1 MQAIKLKRIQRIE
14 QDLRQ
19 LGPGASAA
27 EYARVREEAE
37 EVLPPALFAAL
48 FGADVDGPTIVRAL
62 TAAVEPEEVVEEMAK
77 SCTSA
82 SSSAAT
88 SQKPV
93 VEQEEA
99 PPPTEMVSEATTTA
113 EPMETELG
121 WLRTQIAAEQSPG
134 PAVAEVEEE
143 LVRPVLDSA
152 F

>member
-1 MQAIKLKRIQRIE
+1 MAMQSAEWVLPTALQVQAIKLNRVQRIE

-62 TAAVEPEEVVEEMAK
+62 TAAVEVEPEEVVEEMAK
-77 SCTSA
+77 LCTSA

-88 SQKPV
+88 SLKPV

-99 PPPTEMVSEATTTA
+99 PTLPSMPLVS
-113 EPMETELG
+113 L
-121 WLRTQIAAEQSPG
+121 
-134 PAVAEVEEE
+134 
-143 LVRPVLDSA
+143 
-152 F
+152 